1 MLSGKHTYR
10 DNNRNDRTRWTN
22 TQFCVNVCPLFNLLK
37 KPSRILGIFL
47 LKTWFTTNYKWSPDH
62 LCLSL
67 SFFPLSLSIYIY
79 ENVYRLFPLPEVLRE
94 NPVKLKSGA
103 SLLVSSSL
111 LPQTR
116 LKHNQMCHR
125 RFLMTHTNAHS

>member
-1 MLSGKHTYR
+1 MDFFIKDLVH
-10 DNNRNDRTRWTN
+10 
-22 TQFCVNVCPLFNLLK
+22 
-37 KPSRILGIFL
+37 
-47 LKTWFTTNYKWSPDH
+47 YKLQVEPRSP
-62 LCLSL
+62 LSL
-67 SFFPLSLSIYIY
+67 SLSSLSLSIYIY

-111 LPQTR
+111 LLQTR